1 MDQEIRFD
9 PGTEDILLDLVP
21 REPAVVDYRLAEEV
35 VPRRGL
41 VDARLWQIAIKRGMD
56 IVASLLA
63 IVILTPLF
71 LAVALLIRATSRGP
85 VFYVQERVGRGGEP
99 FRMVKF
105 RSMYRDAHDRRGE
118 HAEQNIH
125 QGPIFKIRDDPRIT
139 PVGKA
144 IRRLSIDELPQF
156 FNVLV
161 GSMSLV
167 GPRPALPE
175 EFLDYTERERSV
187 CLVKPG
193 VTCIWQVSGRSD
205 VDFDTWIDMDLEYIE
220 DWSLGLDLKLLA
232 RPCRPSSPAAARTDR
247 RRASSGCSLAIT
259 LSACATSPDRRG
271 RVEAFPAG
279 LR

>member
-9 PGTEDILLDLVP
+9 PGTEEILLDLVP

-41 VDARLWQIAIKRGMD
+41 VDASLWQIAIKRGID

-105 RSMYRDAHDRRGE
+105 RSMYRDAHERRGE
-118 HAEQNIH
+118 HVEQNIH
-125 QGPIFKIRDDPRIT
+125 HGPIFKIRDDPRIT

-156 FNVLV
+156 LNVLV

-175 EFLDYTERERSV
+175 EFLDYTERERGR
-187 CLVKPG
+187 LMVKPG

-220 DWSLGLDLKLLA
+220 DWSLGLDLKLLVKTV
-232 RPCRPSSPAAARTDR
+232 PAV
-247 RRASSGCSLAIT
+247 IT
-259 LSACATSPDRRG
+259 GRG
-271 RVEAFPAG
+271 AY
-279 LR
+279 